1 LKEGDVIALDVTDE
15 VQEGLKI
22 DPQFPKTGNQQ
33 PGSQSEQKPGQ
44 GGNYGSQGLTD
55 QPQSKSKGGGGKG
68 GGSHSSNSGK

>member
-1 LKEGDVIALDVTDE
+1 MIALDVTDE

-22 DPQFPKTGNQQ
+22 DPQFAKTENQQ

-44 GGNYGSQGLTD
+44 GGNYGQQGLTN
-55 QPQSKSKGGGGKG
+55 QPQSKSKGGGGN